1 MEVAVRKPCKG
12 PSIALWR
19 HEFYGVKASK
29 PRLKASKNDID
40 IYQALE
46 FRKGSDLP
54 DEFLEGLC
62 GKQLTDIWVQGV
74 YYAPASI
81 ITRANVE
88 LRKDRYIFQKD
99 TADDWEPC
107 PQYKAAL
114 GNCPELVRLENCKCW
129 IGMSEVLHML
139 PRVVHPTDVQTHDV
153 YVNGRYWHYVC
164 GVIATE
170 VIDARD
176 DKGRSSSSK
185 GGFLLK
191 MLDRKLCIMYPEERL
206 GGYINSASAQWQ
218 VIDGLFQ
225 GMRDVMGSGTAYTSG
240 TFSIAW
246 TNGCQ
251 KFWEVNLV
259 KRCV

>member
-1 MEVAVRKPCKG
+1 MEVAVRKPFKG

-19 HEFYGVKASK
+19 HEFYGVNASK
-29 PRLKASKNDID
+29 PRLKASKTDVD

-54 DEFLEGLC
+54 EEYLEGLS
-62 GKQLTDIWVQGV
+62 GKQLTEIWVQGV

-129 IGMSEVLHML
+129 ISMSEVLHML
-139 PRVVHPTDVQTHDV
+139 PRVVHPADVQTQEV
-153 YVNGRYWHYVC
+153 YVNGRQWHYVC
-164 GVIATE
+164 GVSATE
-170 VIDARD
+170 VIDAQD
-176 DKGRSSSSK
+176 DKGRSSSLK
-185 GGFLLK
+185 GGFRLK
-191 MLDRKLCIMYPEERL
+191 MLDRKLSIMYPEERL

-251 KFWEVNLV
+251 KFWEVNLF
-259 KRCV
+259 KRFV